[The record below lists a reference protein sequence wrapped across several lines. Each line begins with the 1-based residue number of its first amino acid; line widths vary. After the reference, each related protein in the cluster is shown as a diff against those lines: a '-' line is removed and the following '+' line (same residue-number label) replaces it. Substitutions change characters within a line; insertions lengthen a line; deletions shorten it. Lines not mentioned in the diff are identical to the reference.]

1 MPADQPTLAAV
12 VRERTGV
19 AWSRARKLVAEGR
32 VTVDGERRL
41 DPAMRVSP
49 EAVVVVNEH
58 APKVEKGP
66 LQRSAIVFHDR
77 DVVVVEKPA
86 GMLSVADEPG
96 NKDTLVDHTRTL
108 LRRIDKDGADVPLG
122 VVHRL
127 DRDTSGLMM
136 FTRSP
141 LAKRVLTE
149 AFTAHDIERIYHA
162 IAHGEVPE
170 VRMETHFLLD
180 RGDGLRGSHGHF
192 RRAKGEPPPDSRLAI
207 TFVKPIAPLA
217 GATLVE
223 CRLETGRQHQ
233 IRIHLAELGHPVLG
247 EFVYIRD
254 YRGVKI
260 EAPRVMLHAGTLGF
274 AHPRTGKGL
283 KFEREAPEDFRKMVE
298 ALGIPSPAE

>member
-283 KFEREAPEDFRKMVE
+283 KFEREAPEDFLSMME
-298 ALGIPSPAE
+298 ALR